1 MTITDVKT
9 KQDEQGRS
17 AELLSAFYGLDEA
30 PKLASLFVCKGA
42 SGNDAMPVI
51 FSHEVDVR
59 SMQVG
64 DFKVTTASGKIGNL
78 ICVTLEPA
86 DDTGELRTALLVGSF
101 GDSVDQPVKVEIVG
115 NLLSIDKMINFK
127 GASVKVALLEQGPT
141 LVWAEVVPQN
151 EWELGKSASWFPFG
165 GGSGCPKE
173 TKQVL
178 RATWSGGVTK
188 PGGDEIDDKERT
200 QYKVTIELK
209 DGSHQDIEPFA
220 IGDLGDGDNNHEL
233 CLDVEGKP
241 KSISFPKGYMT
252 DPREDLNHETT
263 ILVSN

>member
-1 MTITDVKT
+1 M
-9 KQDEQGRS
+9 
-17 AELLSAFYGLDEA
+17 
-30 PKLASLFVCKGA
+30 
-42 SGNDAMPVI
+42 
-51 FSHEVDVR
+51 
-59 SMQVG
+59 
-64 DFKVTTASGKIGNL
+64 
-78 ICVTLEPA
+78 
-86 DDTGELRTALLVGSF
+86 GELRTALLVGSF
-101 GDSVDQPVKVEIVG
+101 GSSDDQPVKVEIIG
-115 NLLSIDKMINFK
+115 NLLSIDKTINFK
-127 GASVKVALLEQGPT
+127 GAEVKVTSLNKGPT

-151 EWELGKSASWFPFG
+151 EWALGKSASWFPFG

-173 TKQVL
+173 TKQVI

-241 KSISFPKGYMT
+241 KSIYFPKGYMT
-252 DPREDLNHETT
+252 DPREDLNHETS
-263 ILVSN
+263 ILISN